1 MQCSKCGQVFD
12 PAKQRNWGPFDC
24 SYHPRHPR
32 SIGNTGPRGD
42 YAELWYFPCCGQGVV
57 GQIVNGEERPVSRTP
72 GCVNG
77 FHERERRRIFLS
89 YAHSDGL
96 FAGFLENELKRR
108 GYAVWR
114 DATEIRAGENWHQ
127 AIDAALNGS
136 SHFIILL
143 SPQSVE
149 RPQVNLELGV
159 ALHERKP
166 IIPILLEDCALPSQL
181 SAINYIDWRKDQD
194 FNYSPNFSLLDEAL
208 DAPHRAELLEQL
220 RREERDLPCCPYPK
234 SRGNLLARLP
244 FHLAAAFQGGR
255 HPLMQLSA
263 PVPPLA
269 RLRAGETS

>member
-1 MQCSKCGQVFD
+1 MFD
-12 PAKQRNWGPFDC
+12 PAKQSNWHPFDC
-24 SYHPRHPR
+24 SYHPRYPR
-32 SIGNTGPRGD
+32 SIGNTGARGD

-57 GQIVNGEERPVSRTP
+57 GQIVNGEDQPALRTP

-77 FHERERRRIFLS
+77 FHEGERRRIFLS

-96 FAGFLENELKRR
+96 FAGFIENELKRR
-108 GYAVWR
+108 GYSVWR
-114 DATEIRAGENWHQ
+114 DATEIRVGENWHQ
-127 AIDAALNGS
+127 AIDVALNGS

-166 IIPILLEDCALPSQL
+166 IIPILLEDCTLPSQL

-194 FNYSPNFSLLDEAL
+194 FACSPNFSLLDEAL

-220 RREERDLPCCPYPK
+220 RRKEKDLPSCPCQK
-234 SRGNLLARLP
+234 RRGN
-244 FHLAAAFQGGR
+244 
-255 HPLMQLSA
+255 
-263 PVPPLA
+263 
-269 RLRAGETS
+269 